1 MAERTKI
8 PTALI
13 TGASSGMGAL
23 FAERLAARGNDLIL
37 VARDEAGLQ
46 ATAERIMERHAQSI
60 RVLTADLTQPDDLA
74 EVEAVL
80 HDDPNVEML
89 VNSAGI
95 GAVTP
100 LLASDPDQMQ
110 RMIALNVTALT
121 RLVRAAVPCFVARKR
136 GTIVNIA
143 SSVALA
149 PETLNGVYGAT
160 KAFVLTLGRALEHEL
175 ADTGVRVQ
183 TVLPGAT
190 ATPFWASSGTSAQ
203 ALDPAIVMSP
213 EDVVD
218 AALAG
223 LDAGESVTIPSLPD
237 MAAWDAF
244 EAARRAM
251 MPNLSRAT
259 PAARYGLHR
268 SAG

>member
-1 MAERTKI
+1 MAEPTKI

-23 FAERLAARGNDLIL
+23 FADRLAARGNDLIL
-37 VARDEAGLQ
+37 VARDDAELQ
-46 ATAERIMERHAQSI
+46 AMAERISETHAQSI
-60 RVLTADLTQPDDLA
+60 RVLAADLTQPEDLA
-74 EVEAVL
+74 RVESVL
-80 HDDPNVEML
+80 RDDPTIEML
-89 VNSAGI
+89 VNNAGI
-95 GAVTP
+95 GAVAP

-110 RMIALNVTALT
+110 RMIALNVTAVT
-121 RLVRAAVPCFVARKR
+121 RLVCAAVPRFVARRR

-149 PETLNGVYGAT
+149 PETLNGVYGES

-190 ATPFWASSGTSAQ
+190 ATPFWARSGASPQ
-203 ALDPAIVMSP
+203 ALDPAIVMTP

-244 EAARRAM
+244 
-251 MPNLSRAT
+251 
-259 PAARYGLHR
+259 
-268 SAG
+268 